1 MRCAKEGIRLLTCF
15 LATPAFAHHGKDFLI
30 VESYELPHPSA
41 IYAVSS
47 EQLVFDRSD
56 VTFRGEPSLLIG
68 LTDRVAAEVHA
79 HIEKLPHGS
88 ASLEAVAPA
97 VHVRLFDFG
106 ALHTGVSAE
115 YEIGRHGAGN
125 NATLRV
131 IAAHSIG
138 EGAVVGNIGVSRS
151 RGGAT
156 SAIYAMGYRPDME
169 ARTSWGVEAQ
179 GILRHA
185 SEHEILGAVY
195 RQVGE
200 RLTLKAGVGGVLGT
214 GRKPS
219 ALLRTGIVWRF

>member
-1 MRCAKEGIRLLTCF
+1 MRCAKVAAGLLACF
-15 LATPAFAHHGKDFLI
+15 VATPAFAHHGKDFLI

-41 IYAVSS
+41 IYAISS
-47 EQLVFDRSD
+47 EQLVFDRSN
-56 VTFRGEPSLLIG
+56 VTFRDEPSLLIG

-79 HIEKLPHGS
+79 HIQKMPHGS
-88 ASLEAVAPA
+88 ASLGAVAPA

-131 IAAHSIG
+131 IAAHPAG
-138 EGAVVGNIGVSRS
+138 QGAVVGNIGVSRS
-151 RGGAT
+151 HGEGT
-156 SAIYAMGYRPDME
+156 TAIYAVGYRPDME

-195 RQVGE
+195 GQVGE
-200 RLTLKAGVGGVLGT
+200 RLTLKAGVGAVVGT
-214 GRKPS
+214 GKPS
-219 ALLRTGIVWRF
+219 ALVRTGIVWRF